1 MQGGLRLAARAY
13 RALHATSGRIY
24 NCKLPGYTASMI
36 RSFRHKGLGRLFLD
50 EDPKGVRADLV
61 ARCLRRLDAIDQAVR
76 IDDLRLPG
84 FSLHELKGIRRG
96 IWSIHVNGPY
106 CITFRFLDGDAFDV
120 DLENYH

>member
-1 MQGGLRLAARAY
+1 MSDRRGGERQARFLSVMSAKF
-13 RALHATSGRIY
+13 Y
-24 NCKLPGYTASMI
+24 NCKPPVYTATMI
-36 RSFRHKGLGRLFLD
+36 RSFRHKGLVRLFLD
-50 EDPKGVRADLV
+50 EDPRGVRDDLV

-84 FSLHELKGIRRG
+84 FSLHELKGSRRG
-96 IWSIHVNGPY
+96 IWSIHVNGPF

>member
-1 MQGGLRLAARAY
+1 
-13 RALHATSGRIY
+13 
-24 NCKLPGYTASMI
+24 MI

-50 EDPKGVRADLV
+50 DDPGGVRDDLV

-84 FSLHELKGIRRG
+84 FSLHELKGKRRG
-96 IWSIHVNGPY
+96 VWSIHVNGPF
-106 CITFRFLDGDAFDV
+106 CITFRFHDGDAFDV